1 MSGPA
6 ALKLSAFG
14 ARVLSEGSYKGKL
27 VVNWL
32 AGTNASKASYVT
44 ILLDTYVTESAIAV
58 EVDTNALRVVP
69 VHIPPPC
76 K

>member
-14 ARVLSEGSYKGKL
+14 ARELSEGGYKGKL

-32 AGTNASKASYVT
+32 AGSNANKVSRAW
-44 ILLDTYVTESAIAV
+44 
-58 EVDTNALRVVP
+58 
-69 VHIPPPC
+69 
-76 K
+76 